1 MSTIAEKWNA
11 FCEWQQQPYQ
21 VTEKSQEHH
30 RCRTCGE
37 EFQGNYCPRCGQS
50 SSIGRYSIK
59 NTLMQFIEV
68 WGVGDR
74 SVFRTMRDLLLRP
87 GYMIRDYIS
96 GMQMAYFPPFKL
108 LFLLTA
114 LQLIV
119 SSGFNLEDKNFWG
132 TATEQTVKA
141 SDDPTN
147 NEEEIAPT
155 KLESKDK
162 NFATAGYWLGEQ
174 WNTFSEKY
182 PNINRLLLL
191 SAMSIFLFFLI
202 RRSPNI
208 PQMRFSELL
217 AAQVYIWNMIS
228 IYDIVISFFTD
239 PGNYS
244 YFLYLL
250 LPIIPLK
257 QLTGFSWWRTIL
269 LVVLSYFFAVVGMFI
284 AVFTTGVLIF
294 GALD

>member
-1 MSTIAEKWNA
+1 M
-11 FCEWQQQPYQ
+11 
-21 VTEKSQEHH
+21 
-30 RCRTCGE
+30 
-37 EFQGNYCPRCGQS
+37 
-50 SSIGRYSIK
+50 
-59 NTLMQFIEV
+59 
-68 WGVGDR
+68 
-74 SVFRTMRDLLLRP
+74 
-87 GYMIRDYIS
+87 
-96 GMQMAYFPPFKL
+96 
-108 LFLLTA
+108 
-114 LQLIV
+114 
-119 SSGFNLEDKNFWG
+119 
-132 TATEQTVKA
+132 KA

-155 KLESKDK
+155 KLEPKDK

-217 AAQVYIWNMIS
+217 IAQVYIWNMIS
-228 IYDIVISFFTD
+228 MYNIVISFFTN
-239 PGNYS
+239 PGDYS
-244 YFLYLL
+244 YFLYL